1 MYVKR
6 DIEEAILSHLNSA
19 NDQFILLSGARQ
31 TGKTSILEN
40 IRTDKEKLIIN
51 LWDESV
57 NTKLI
62 KSAATFEQ
70 LEQFL
75 SSAYG
80 FRPDNSKILII
91 DEAQAGDHLGKF
103 IMQMHRVWK
112 DQRVIFSGSI
122 LSRLFRDNIPM
133 PTGRVVEFVL
143 RPLNFVEFLRF
154 RNKENYLDLFNYDF
168 Y

>member
-91 DEAQAGDHLGKF
+91 DEAQAGEIGRASCRE
-103 IMQMHRVWK
+103 RV
-112 DQRVIFSGSI
+112 
-122 LSRLFRDNIPM
+122 
-133 PTGRVVEFVL
+133 
-143 RPLNFVEFLRF
+143 
-154 RNKENYLDLFNYDF
+154 
-168 Y
+168 